1 MIYDMTTLLLNEL
14 FHLFVWRGQWFY
26 SRDNILCLRSE
37 MRAAP
42 CDVEMARA
50 DHCPD
55 HTWPLGTVGPRGGKP
70 GPYIRCHVAAERS
83 LWRLFGS
90 LPVKMLSKEF
100 EEGLQKKK
108 HKIGEIF
115 LLNKSIKPLIRRD

>member
-1 MIYDMTTLLLNEL
+1 M
-14 FHLFVWRGQWFY
+14 
-26 SRDNILCLRSE
+26 SE
-37 MRAAP
+37 ISDEAAP
-42 CDVEMARA
+42 CDVMMARS

-55 HTWPLGTVGPRGGKP
+55 HTWPLGTVGPRGGET

-115 LLNKSIKPLIRRD
+115 